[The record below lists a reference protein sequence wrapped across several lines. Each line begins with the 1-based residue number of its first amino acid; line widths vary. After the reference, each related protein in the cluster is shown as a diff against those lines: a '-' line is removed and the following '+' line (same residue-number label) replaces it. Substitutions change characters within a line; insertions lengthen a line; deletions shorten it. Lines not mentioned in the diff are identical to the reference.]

1 MDTLKGKQIICHEG
15 LCGICGVAW
24 AEGEAKPAPAESEAW
39 YRVRKLWAE
48 ASLQK
53 GAFKSLGNVKK
64 SADENPGHSVFD
76 VNGVNIYTPKTTP
89 FSPYLVR
96 VSIPLSYI

>member
-1 MDTLKGKQIICHEG
+1 MLLEVKELTVSL
-15 LCGICGVAW
+15 
-24 AEGEAKPAPAESEAW
+24 APAESEAW
-39 YRVRKLWAE
+39 YRIRKLWAE

-53 GAFKSLGNVKK
+53 GAFKSLGNAKK
-64 SADENPGHSVFD
+64 CADENPGHSVFD